1 VAVGLPE
8 QVEVDVLEDL
18 LNYLPSKLVV
28 EVELPLKLYTHIN
41 LVTCLGIDM
50 L

>member
-18 LNYLPSKLVV
+18 LNYLLSKLVV
-28 EVELPLKLYTHIN
+28 EVELLLKLYTHIN
-41 LVTCLGIDM
+41 LATCLGIDM